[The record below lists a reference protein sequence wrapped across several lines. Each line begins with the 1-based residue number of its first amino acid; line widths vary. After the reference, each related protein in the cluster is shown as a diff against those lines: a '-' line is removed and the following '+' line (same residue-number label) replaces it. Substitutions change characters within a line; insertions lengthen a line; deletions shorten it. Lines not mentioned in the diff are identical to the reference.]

1 MSHITT
7 PELTGSPKQ
16 IAWAQ
21 DLRGKAAA
29 NVGIIEAEIDKYL
42 QREYD
47 DQPEMIAVCRWAV
60 REYLQAFMAESKA
73 GTWIERRGDYLCH
86 SQNGTGLVA
95 GTVLAENAGLNIL
108 NQARHAYR
116 NEMKRMFEDAQ
127 QSK

>member
-1 MSHITT
+1 MDIVTT
-7 PELTGSPKQ
+7 ELTGSPKQ
-16 IAWAQ
+16 IAWAR
-21 DLRGKAAA
+21 DLREKAAV
-29 NVGIIEAEIDKYL
+29 NVGIVAAEIDKYL

-73 GTWIERRGDYLCH
+73 GAWIERRVDYLCH
-86 SQNGTGLVA
+86 SQNGAGLVA

-108 NQARHAYR
+108 NQARHTYR
-116 NEMKRMFEDAQ
+116 GEMKRMFEDMQ